1 MTRGNFVLIE
11 DGKVYVS
18 IQFNGNIQP
27 GYNGKFVYYL
37 LQKLDSKG
45 ELKKAVKRFDDLK
58 FGYSYYGTNV
68 TILEEMEDLD
78 FSKDY
83 YSRFNSDYLYIK
95 NADKNP
101 FHITDMDGTSYV
113 INPGQ

>member
-1 MTRGNFVLIE
+1 
-11 DGKVYVS
+11 
-18 IQFNGNIQP
+18 
-27 GYNGKFVYYL
+27 
-37 LQKLDSKG
+37 
-45 ELKKAVKRFDDLK
+45 
-58 FGYSYYGTNV
+58 
-68 TILEEMEDLD
+68 MEDLD